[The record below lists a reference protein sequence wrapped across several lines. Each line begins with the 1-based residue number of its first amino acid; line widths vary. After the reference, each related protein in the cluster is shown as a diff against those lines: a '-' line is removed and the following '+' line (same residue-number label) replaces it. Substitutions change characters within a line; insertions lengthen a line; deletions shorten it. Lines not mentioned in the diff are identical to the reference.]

1 MVQLL
6 TLGVGD
12 YSLLPMTL
20 HTLARYV
27 SPQLKLVVVKDNL
40 NVFFLQ
46 SNLYTRKP
54 YPKQLSNRVK
64 VFIAKYFISLLFFGK
79 K

>member
-12 YSLLPMTL
+12 YSLLLMTL

-40 NVFFLQ
+40 NVFFL
-46 SNLYTRKP
+46 
-54 YPKQLSNRVK
+54 
-64 VFIAKYFISLLFFGK
+64 
-79 K
+79 

>member
-54 YPKQLSNRVK
+54 YPK
-64 VFIAKYFISLLFFGK
+64 
-79 K
+79 

>member
-12 YSLLPMTL
+12 CSLLLMTL

-27 SPQLKLVVVKDNL
+27 LPQLKLVVKDNL
-40 NVFFLQ
+40 NVFFL
-46 SNLYTRKP
+46 
-54 YPKQLSNRVK
+54 
-64 VFIAKYFISLLFFGK
+64 
-79 K
+79 

>member
-12 YSLLPMTL
+12 CSLLPMTL

-27 SPQLKLVVVKDNL
+27 SPQLKLVVKDNL
-40 NVFFLQ
+40 NVFFL
-46 SNLYTRKP
+46 
-54 YPKQLSNRVK
+54 
-64 VFIAKYFISLLFFGK
+64 
-79 K
+79 